1 MSRSEFLNFCVSNAV
16 ILIVVY
22 TLFIIFFVGYI
33 TKKVLNMKN
42 MFDNYL
48 TITQNSYQD
57 FLRESNTIDKQSW
70 QIKKNQEKAIIDINY
85 ILSLLD
91 QYKGQKFNTEINH
104 QVSNEIL
111 SKINENLKSSVNEIS
126 IENTKSIIEDSY
138 NNDLFN
144 LYEQIEK
151 DEQHEYSI
159 DDESI
164 NSKIGI
170 NNQNRFSEIVE
181 NTIDFGQKIG
191 NKLSK
196 VMRNNSNNIESKL
209 LNAMNYDYENK
220 FMKELK

>member
-126 IENTKSIIEDSY
+126 IENTKSIVENSY
-138 NNDLFN
+138 NDDLFN

-151 DEQHEYSI
+151 DDQHEYSI
-159 DDESI
+159 
-164 NSKIGI
+164 NNKIGI

-196 VMRNNSNNIESKL
+196 VMKNNSNDIESKL
-209 LNAMNYDYENK
+209 LNAMNNNYYDYDNK

>member
-126 IENTKSIIEDSY
+126 IENTKSIVENSY
-138 NNDLFN
+138 NDDLFN

-151 DEQHEYSI
+151 DDQHEYSI
-159 DDESI
+159 
-164 NSKIGI
+164 NNKIGI

-196 VMRNNSNNIESKL
+196 VMKNNSNDIESKL
-209 LNAMNYDYENK
+209 LNAMNNNYYDYDNK
-220 FMKELK
+220 FMRELK

>member
-126 IENTKSIIEDSY
+126 IENTKSIVENSY
-138 NNDLFN
+138 NDDLFN

-151 DEQHEYSI
+151 DEHHEH
-159 DDESI
+159 SI

-196 VMRNNSNNIESKL
+196 VMKNNSNDIESKL
-209 LNAMNYDYENK
+209 LNAMNNNYYDYDNK

>member
-151 DEQHEYSI
+151 DDQHEYSI
-159 DDESI
+159 
-164 NSKIGI
+164 NNKIGI

-196 VMRNNSNNIESKL
+196 VMKNNSNDIESKL
-209 LNAMNYDYENK
+209 LNAMNNNYYDYDNK